1 MARWMA
7 MAEEAMVP
15 AVDEGAELRASAEVA
30 EAATVDEAKRRRGR
44 EAKCKRSTW
53 PRCCA
58 QSGACLCARRQPSQ
72 LSMCVHLGGER
83 AGPQRDGARALAL
96 WINS

>member
-44 EAKCKRSTW
+44 KAKCKRSTW

-72 LSMCVHLGGER
+72 GFCVSTLAAAER
-83 AGPQRDGARALAL
+83 ALDARARSV
-96 WINS
+96 INR